1 MGVCVYACNL
11 SYLRKKIYKVY
22 AFKRA
27 VTKVQKLP
35 KLIIVDVTHIY
46 TVSQKNKTP
55 LYRVQSFGDFAM
67 FFIDFFCILYA
78 ECPPYFYFRLV

>member
-1 MGVCVYACNL
+1 
-11 SYLRKKIYKVY
+11 VY

-67 FFIDFFCILYA
+67 FFIDFFA
-78 ECPPYFYFRLV
+78 FYMLNVHHISTSGLFDLLT